1 VLARFIFAVVDFA
14 ARKGLGASLP
24 SQTVSNSAGTSAKH
38 RARETGIRGETYA
51 YWYLRRHGYVLVARN
66 FTSPGVKGEIDM
78 VGYDG
83 QTLAFVEVKTRSLV
97 DPTRSSQSA
106 DRPAPL
112 TPEEAVNWEKRRN
125 LSRMARQFLRAR
137 HIETAPCRFDV
148 LAIETR
154 PGQKPVVRLHKG
166 AFNATQQQ
174 HRP

>member
-1 VLARFIFAVVDFA
+1 MFAIIDFA
-14 ARKGLGASLP
+14 ARKGLGATPP
-24 SQTVSNSAGTSAKH
+24 SQPTSTATGTAAKH
-38 RARETGIRGETYA
+38 RARQTGIRGETYA

-66 FTSPGVKGEIDM
+66 FTSPGIKGEIDM

-83 QTLAFVEVKTRSLV
+83 QTLAFVEVKTRTVV
-97 DPTRSSQSA
+97 DPARASQSSS
-106 DRPAPL
+106 RPAPL

-154 PGQKPVVRLHKG
+154 PGAKPVVRLHKG
-166 AFNATQQQ
+166 AFNATQHE